1 VSLTSS
7 VIIRSAYIR
16 IGAWQGDSAEINAQ
30 YNADSNF
37 EQIVSEAFP
46 AQSMWDMLTGVEN
59 EIATAVAM
67 NQDNTLRD
75 NIFDI
80 ATVTSGG
87 RIPSVGDSSSSAKII
102 GVWGQVRQ
110 ASTGIE
116 LTPGLHEDEIRA
128 IVNGPTGLFKSTL
141 YSYALRPPRIYST
154 VSDLQI
160 DVCVFNYAARAA
172 AIAANGALLFQ
183 MCQDAY
189 FYGLMSNLSN
199 EDANYTAL
207 ASQYKPMYQEWLA
220 SQQPPRD
227 VVAEAAA

>member
-1 VSLTSS
+1 MLTSS
-7 VIIRSAYIR
+7 VILRQAYVR
-16 IGAWQGDSAEINAQ
+16 IGAWLGDPAEINAQ

-37 EQIVSEAFP
+37 EQVVSESFP

-59 EIATAVAM
+59 EIAIAVAM

-87 RIPSVGDSSSSAKII
+87 RIPSIGDSSTSAKII

-110 ASTGIE
+110 AGTGIE

-141 YSYALRPPRIYST
+141 YSYALRPPRIYAT
-154 VSDLQI
+154 VSALEI
-160 DVCVFNYAARAA
+160 DCCVFNYTARAA
-172 AIAANGALLFQ
+172 AIAANGNLLFQ

-199 EDANYTAL
+199 EDSNYTTL
-207 ASQYKPMYQEWLA
+207 ANQYKPLYAEWLT
-220 SQQPPRD
+220 SQQSPRD
-227 VVAEAAA
+227 VVSEAAA